1 MCFVFISEQTATC
14 AAYSINWLVFITE
27 MKSVYCAV
35 RTGSLNKAVCAS
47 VFKGII
53 TWAANIPVCTS
64 EYTIP
69 PALKGNL
76 HESKCPVPF
85 WLLHTKVLLHK
96 LYPVSFKKDCITIFW
111 YTAWCNWADTYRS
124 SMLYPENGG
133 SRVVRNVETHTPNYM
148 RLQSVRP
155 WSSYGLSL
163 LSRPRSRQVFVA
175 RKAWIRR
182 DIHVTAVVLRDTIKD
197 TA

>member
-1 MCFVFISEQTATC
+1 
-14 AAYSINWLVFITE
+14 

-124 SMLYPENGG
+124 SMLYLKMEAAGLFETLKLIHRTIWDYSPFGRDLHMG
-133 SRVVRNVETHTPNYM
+133 CPFYRVLGHGRF
-148 RLQSVRP
+148 
-155 WSSYGLSL
+155 LSQGKL
-163 LSRPRSRQVFVA
+163 ESARTYTWQLSCSGTR
-175 RKAWIRR
+175 
-182 DIHVTAVVLRDTIKD
+182 
-197 TA
+197 